1 MGPRIGDVGEPRAV
15 RAVRAELPAHR
26 VGRGVG
32 LRGGRFGRAPRA
44 PGAALVVP
52 AHPLSRMMRAARL
65 RDVRSPERRARRRP
79 WGAVDAAAG
88 GVYLGG
94 RRGRLGVA
102 QVARARRPLPPCAV
116 ALPGDMEGRAHLG
129 YAPGAPVEQDGSEPR
144 PLRPRAYGCLPV
156 RKALAF
162 KIISFSL
169 FGRSFSRPSPRRSYA
184 TWKGLPPCRRLR
196 GVGPP
201 DPVRQAPR
209 VDAGLAGGLRVGTA
223 PLPVQPHRLLLEP
236 CRMPGR
242 RMSHPMPPFPVYGIM
257 PKRNSMCQR
266 KRGRFRFRSKITTPS
281 WTSWSAGVACG
292 PAVPVLPQE
301 PTRWRTCMGPALP
314 QRPS

>member
-1 MGPRIGDVGEPRAV
+1 MAALLGR
-15 RAVRAELPAHR
+15 PA
-26 VGRGVG
+26 
-32 LRGGRFGRAPRA
+32 P
-44 PGAALVVP
+44 PLVVP

-65 RDVRSPERRARRRP
+65 RDVRSPERPSSAKDP
-79 WGAVDAAAG
+79 GGAVDAAAG

-184 TWKGLPPCRRLR
+184 TWKGLPPAECLGDGR
-196 GVGPP
+196 
-201 DPVRQAPR
+201 PVPCPLSPFTASCPNGTRC
-209 VDAGLAGGLRVGTA
+209 VNGNGGDSDAARHTLLAL
-223 PLPVQPHRLLLEP
+223 
-236 CRMPGR
+236 
-242 RMSHPMPPFPVYGIM
+242 SHQPFPSGTTRY
-257 PKRNSMCQR
+257 KNS
-266 KRGRFRFRSKITTPS
+266 
-281 WTSWSAGVACG
+281 
-292 PAVPVLPQE
+292 
-301 PTRWRTCMGPALP
+301 ALTW
-314 QRPS
+314 